1 MDTGNDTTAGNDTA
15 ADTAAAVPTT
25 SSFTI
30 PDFTIVISNPSPEH
44 LSEEDGE
51 QQSTRNEVSHLAV
64 EL

>member
-1 MDTGNDTTAGNDTA
+1 MDTANDTTAGN
-15 ADTAAAVPTT
+15 DTAAAVPTT

-44 LSEEDGE
+44 LSEEDRE